1 MGQYR
6 RETMRLIGKL
16 MIGFIISIG
25 LIQPIT
31 FKVQAQDDKVKIGLY
46 ETSPYYDIDESGNI
60 KGYYHDLLLLIQEV
74 LPFSYE
80 YVITDFSDGL
90 QQLKE
95 GQIDLMFGISLVSD
109 RLNEMNYSQRSIGEE
124 VFGLYT
130 NPLSGMTSIEHL
142 NGKTIG
148 LIEGSHSTQT
158 ILNLFSVMGI
168 SVEPY
173 LVQSWKELEQSFESG
188 KVDVIPH
195 YSELD
200 RPGYDKIYEMT
211 GDQVFIVTSNEQ
223 KSLIYQL
230 DDALATLYT
239 REDHPIE
246 HLYASYFSETEEV
259 NAQVLRCLAAWLL
272 VLLLLVSPFL
282 IVIWKRF
289 KIKQK
294 IRLNMKKERYLLQYQ
309 PIVHLNS
316 EKIRGF
322 EGLLRLYND
331 QKQLI
336 PPFQFI
342 PEIEE
347 NGMLLEISLWI
358 LKKAIQDYDE
368 IQAYDCV
375 KNHEFYIS
383 INVSLSE
390 IENRRFIRQA
400 QKILQQSNLGPNKIC
415 LEIIERIKVNQM
427 PRVAKHLALLKQA
440 GFKIAMDDFGAE
452 YSNLDLLLS
461 LDTNIIKVDKFLIE
475 GIEEDPVK
483 NEMIEFIFRVSQ
495 IKNKMV
501 VLEGVETKTQ
511 IQAIQQYHYDFI
523 HVQGYYYYKPLFKQ
537 EIKLIDI

>member
-31 FKVQAQDDKVKIGLY
+31 FKVQAQEDKVKIGLY

-109 RLNEMNYSQRSIGEE
+109 RLNQMNYSQRSIGEE
-124 VFGLYT
+124 VFGFYT

-148 LIEGSHSTQT
+148 LIEGSHSTET
-158 ILNLFSVMGI
+158 ILDLFSVMGI

-173 LVQSWKELEQSFESG
+173 LVKSWKELEQSFESG

-195 YSELD
+195 YSQLD

-368 IQAYDCV
+368 IKAYDCV
-375 KNHEFYIS
+375 KNREFYIS

-415 LEIIERIKVNQM
+415 LEIIERVKVNQM
-427 PRVAKHLALLKQA
+427 PRVAKNLALLKQA

-511 IQAIQQYHYDFI
+511 IQAIQQHHYDFI

>member
-46 ETSPYYDIDESGNI
+46 ETSPYDDIDESGNI

-90 QQLKE
+90 QQLKD

-124 VFGLYT
+124 VFGFYT

-148 LIEGSHSTQT
+148 LIEGSHSTET
-158 ILNLFSVMGI
+158 ILDLFSVMGI

-173 LVQSWKELEQSFESG
+173 LVKSWKELEQSFESG

-195 YSELD
+195 YSQLD

-246 HLYASYFSETEEV
+246 HLYARYFSETEEV
-259 NAQVLRCLAAWLL
+259 NAKVLRSLAAWLL
-272 VLLLLVSPFL
+272 VLLLLASPFL
-282 IVIWKRF
+282 IAIWKRF

-368 IQAYDCV
+368 IKAYDCV
-375 KNHEFYIS
+375 KNREFYIS

-415 LEIIERIKVNQM
+415 LEIIERVKVNQM
-427 PRVAKHLALLKQA
+427 PRVAKNLALLKQA

-495 IKNKMV
+495 INNKMV

-511 IQAIQQYHYDFI
+511 IQAIQQHHYDFI